1 MKERATAACALAA
14 MVREKGSPTPEE
26 VRFVAHSALEL
37 ALDDPANEQ
46 VQEVLREGGDFA
58 ALLAEVT
65 SVDLRRF
72 LFRQIV
78 TLALLDEHIT
88 EEEQSYIGRA
98 AGAFGYGDKVVEEFV
113 GWIRDGIEWEK
124 RGAALME
131 RM

>member
-1 MKERATAACALAA
+1 MKERATAASALAA
-14 MVREKGSPTPEE
+14 MVREKGAPTPEE
-26 VRFVAHSALEL
+26 IRFVAHSALEL
-37 ALDDPANEQ
+37 ALDDQANER
-46 VQEVLREGGDFA
+46 VQEVLREGGNFA
-58 ALLAEVT
+58 GLLSEVT
-65 SVDLRRF
+65 SADLRRF

-88 EEEQSYIGRA
+88 EEEQSYISRA
-98 AGAFGYGDKVVEEFV
+98 AGAFGYGDEIVEEFV